1 MRQKRA
7 CCTIRVPLWTPPHC
21 ANFIWNSHIIV
32 LHFGSCTMT
41 PPPLC
46 NNLVVPPRCANFIWN
61 LHNDPPPR
69 TPPPLRK
76 IHVHP
81 FWQDPAGCARSMV
94 THCARSMFLP
104 TAQDPCPPTAQYPCP
119 PTTEDPCPPLKH
131 AQYILKS
138 MEADHCRVLP
148 TGRGKTRNTTIYHGT
163 KYEDANPY

>member
-1 MRQKRA
+1 MLHNA
-7 CCTIRVPLWTPPHC
+7 PPLWTPPTAQISFEIRTSLYC
-21 ANFIWNSHIIV
+21 ILV
-32 LHFGSCTMT
+32 LAQW
-41 PPPLC
+41 PPPLTPP
-46 NNLVVPPRCANFIWN
+46 VVQQPGCTLALRKFHLKFAQWPP
-61 LHNDPPPR
+61 LD
-69 TPPPLRK
+69 PPPLRK

>member
-1 MRQKRA
+1 MPP
-7 CCTIRVPLWTPPHC
+7 PLWTPPPLRKFHLKFAHHC
-21 ANFIWNSHIIV
+21 IAFR
-32 LHFGSCTMT
+32 F
-41 PPPLC
+41 
-46 NNLVVPPRCANFIWN
+46 
-61 LHNDPPPR
+61 LHNDPPPLTPLPVVQQPGCTPALR
-69 TPPPLRK
+69 KFPPPWTPPPLRK

-94 THCARSMFLP
+94 THCARSMFLH

-138 MEADHCRVLP
+138 MEADHCRALP

-163 KYEDANPY
+163 KYEDANTY